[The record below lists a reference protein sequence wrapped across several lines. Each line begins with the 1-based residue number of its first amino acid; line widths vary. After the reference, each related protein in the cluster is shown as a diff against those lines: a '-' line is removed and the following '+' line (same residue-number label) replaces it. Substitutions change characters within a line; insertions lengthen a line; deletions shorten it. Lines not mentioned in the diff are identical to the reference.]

1 MSATQPDD
9 DHNNYIGMN
18 EKNYHRLLK
27 RQLKKIQV
35 DPLTIEQIAP
45 LLDAVNQ
52 AYISNDS
59 DVRHLE
65 NIIEESSQELF
76 KANQLLSK
84 DLDSK
89 NAELMDMN
97 KRYDLVVNNIREILF
112 VLDNNGIITYIND
125 AWVVLTGVS
134 IEEAIGK
141 KITHF
146 KSQFNESSSR
156 VFDKLV
162 FNGLH
167 EVNGLLEQGSSLS
180 TKKWYELKA
189 SRIKNDQGEVE
200 GTIGIVSDITDIKNT
215 ETELIRA
222 MQTAERANAA
232 KDEFLSTMSHEI
244 RTPLNSI
251 VGVSNLLLMNNTNP
265 DELDNLQALKFSSDH
280 LLNLINDILDFSKI
294 EAGKI
299 DFENTAFSLR
309 NMLLGIKSTYN
320 YLSEEKGINFKIKK
334 DEDLPES
341 VKGDITRLSQIIGN
355 LVSNAIKFTKEGGV
369 TLDLEV
375 VEENQTHTSIKF
387 EIIDTGIGIMPS
399 KIDKIFEK
407 FSQANSSTTKN
418 YGGTGLGLPICKK
431 LLELQGSELK
441 VESDY
446 GKGSK
451 FYFTINFEKAKSTA
465 SQIIKSNI
473 VTNPI
478 FEKLAGFK
486 VLVAEDNRLNIMVIQ
501 QFLKKWGTDFEI
513 VKNGQEAVDAVKQN
527 DFDIILMDLQ
537 MPVMDGYEATKA
549 IRKLDVSKRDIPILA
564 LTASTTIRVK
574 QEAQK
579 VGMNDHIM
587 KPFNPKDLH
596 KTLVYY
602 FHQTRRQAV
611 DA

>member
-1 MSATQPDD
+1 MREQ
-9 DHNNYIGMN
+9 
-18 EKNYHRLLK
+18 NYHRLLK
-27 RQLKKIQV
+27 RQLKKIELNPELLEQLS
-35 DPLTIEQIAP
+35 PLFESIN
-45 LLDAVNQ
+45 DA
-52 AYISNDS
+52 YESNDS

-89 NAELMDMN
+89 NAELTEMN
-97 KRYDLVVNNIREILF
+97 KRYDLVVNNIKEILF
-112 VLDNNGIITYIND
+112 VLDESGNITYIND
-125 AWVVLTGVS
+125 AWENLTHTTT
-134 IEEAIGK
+134 EEALGK
-141 KITHF
+141 KITAF
-146 KSQFNESSSR
+146 KESFNENSAR

-162 FNGLH
+162 FHGLN
-167 EVNGLLEQGSSLS
+167 EVNGLLERGSSLDD
-180 TKKWYELKA
+180 KMWFELKA
-189 SRIKNDQGEVE
+189 TRIKDEHGNIK

-251 VGVSNLLLMNNTNP
+251 VGVSNLLLMDNTDP
-265 DELDNLQALKFSSDH
+265 TELENLQALKFSSDH

-299 DFENTAFSLR
+299 DFENTTFSLR

-320 YLSEEKGINFKIKK
+320 YLSEEKGITFKIKR

-341 VKGDITRLSQIIGN
+341 IKGDITRLSQIIGN
-355 LVSNAIKFTKEGGV
+355 LVSNAIKFTKDGGV

-375 VEENQTHTSIKF
+375 VKQNDTHIGIKF
-387 EIIDTGIGIMPS
+387 EIQDTGIGIMPS
-399 KIDKIFEK
+399 KLDKIFEK
-407 FSQANSSTTKN
+407 FSQANASTTKN

-431 LLELQGSELK
+431 LLELQGSELLVK
-441 VESDY
+441 SNY
-446 GKGSK
+446 GSGSN
-451 FYFTINFEKAKSTA
+451 FYFTINFEKAKDSNTLL
-465 SQIIKSNI
+465 QENI
-473 VTNPI
+473 VSNPV
-478 FEKLAGFK
+478 FEKIEGFR

-513 VKNGQEAVDAVKQN
+513 VKNGQEAVDAIVAK
-527 DFDIILMDLQ
+527 DFDLILMDLQ
-537 MPVMDGYEATKA
+537 MPIMDGYQATKE
-549 IRKLDVSKRDIPILA
+549 IRKLNGIKGQIPILA

-574 QEAQK
+574 QEAEK

-587 KPFNPKDLH
+587 KPFNPKDLY

-602 FHQTRRQAV
+602 YHQMKREPVKA
-611 DA
+611 

>member
-9 DHNNYIGMN
+9 DYNNYIGMN